1 MRLSFIIPIFI
12 SFLVIIN
19 GCVDEPFIEP
29 VKAPYS
35 VVRVINNTAN
45 VNNINITIDG
55 AQPVA
60 ELANLGPNAVST
72 YFDLK
77 SGKRTFLVKNVA
89 TGDIMYN
96 KQIEIHSYERI
107 TVIFAGNFS
116 TVDTLRTF
124 SVFTFDEGEVYVS
137 GAPKDGRAHVY
148 LIHSSAASPTHSSKK
163 LSFSAKYKTTID
175 TTYKDTVYI
184 STPTL
189 DFSGIKSLPDVYPG
203 NYIFSVISSAADT
216 ITYTTDLSAG
226 KRYYLFVVGEPNNM
240 QIVKNEILPLSV
252 RSK

>member
-1 MRLSFIIPIFI
+1 MRLSLIIPIFI

-35 VVRVINNTAN
+35 VVRVVNNTAN
-45 VNNINITIDG
+45 VSNVSITIDG

-60 ELANLGPNAVST
+60 ELANLGPNAVSA

-89 TGDIMYN
+89 TGDIMFN
-96 KQIEIHSYERI
+96 KQIEIHSFERT

-124 SVFTFDEGEVYVS
+124 SAFTFDEGEVYVS
-137 GAPKDGRAHVY
+137 GAPNDGRAHVY
-148 LIHSSAASPTHSSKK
+148 LIHSSAASPTHSAKK
-163 LSFSAKYKTTID
+163 LSFSAKYNTASD
-175 TTYKDTVYI
+175 TTYKDTVYL
-184 STPTL
+184 STASL
-189 DFSGIKSLPDVYPG
+189 DFSGIKSVTNVYPG
-203 NYIFSVISSAADT
+203 NYIFSAISATSDVVA
-216 ITYTTDLSAG
+216 YTTDVSAG

-240 QIVKNEILPLSV
+240 QIVKNEILPLPV